1 MYICRCSVND
11 ERAIICFKMKQSDE
25 SYVKQ
30 YALLEKSVF
39 KTKCIVNVND
49 RVFFNARRLSG
60 HDDSNYSW
68 ICTQGW
74 MDKKFNNVKV
84 NLFSY
89 FATLYYCTIVLRDAL
104 ILQIPRDQFFIPR
117 GEAPRDERLSPEGF
131 AISMHPEK

>member
-1 MYICRCSVND
+1 MYSCLLIKIMIMYICRCSVND

-89 FATLYYCTIVLRDAL
+89 FATLHN
-104 ILQIPRDQFFIPR
+104 
-117 GEAPRDERLSPEGF
+117 
-131 AISMHPEK
+131 AIYIHTW

>member
-1 MYICRCSVND
+1 
-11 ERAIICFKMKQSDE
+11 MKQSDE

-39 KTKCIVNVND
+39 KTKGIVSVND
-49 RVFFNARRLSG
+49 RVFFNARRLLG

-84 NLFSY
+84 NLFTS
-89 FATLYYCTIVLRDAL
+89 FATLHNA
-104 ILQIPRDQFFIPR
+104 FFI
-117 GEAPRDERLSPEGF
+117 
-131 AISMHPEK
+131 HT